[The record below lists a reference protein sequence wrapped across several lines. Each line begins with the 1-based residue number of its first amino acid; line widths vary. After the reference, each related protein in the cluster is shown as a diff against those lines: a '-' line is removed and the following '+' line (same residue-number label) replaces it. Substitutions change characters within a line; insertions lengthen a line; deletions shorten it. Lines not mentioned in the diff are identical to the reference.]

1 MKQTKLFK
9 ILTIT
14 LLVANAILMSV
25 LIFNNGV
32 FNKRCKSENHREK
45 TSCDKDNSQFCKK
58 DGDQKNCKNSPTF
71 FSQLN
76 LDSTQ
81 ELAFTQ
87 QAETYKARITAI
99 RLEIKENMNLYFAD
113 LKIPTKNADKEVLI
127 AKIQELQ
134 KNKIEITY
142 AHFDSLKSL
151 LKEEQK
157 ENFNK
162 HIDKA
167 MKCILAK
174 SCDDAASF
182 KAHEICHK

>member
-14 LLVANAILMSV
+14 LLVTNAILMSV
-25 LIFNNGV
+25 LIFNKDV
-32 FNKRCKSENHREK
+32 FNSRCKSEHHSEK
-45 TSCDKDNSQFCKK
+45 MNCDKDISQFCKK

-71 FSQLN
+71 FSQLD

-87 QAETYKARITAI
+87 QADTYKARITAI

-113 LKIPTKNADKEVLI
+113 LKTSTKNSNKATLL

-134 KNKIEITY
+134 KSKIEITY

-174 SCDDAASF
+174 SCEDAASF
-182 KAHEICHK
+182 KTHEICHK